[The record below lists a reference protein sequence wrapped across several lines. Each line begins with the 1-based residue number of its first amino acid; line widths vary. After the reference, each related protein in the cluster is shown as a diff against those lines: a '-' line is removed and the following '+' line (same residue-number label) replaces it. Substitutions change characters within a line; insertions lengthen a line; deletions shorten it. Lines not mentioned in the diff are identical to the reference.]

1 MKLLGPFILIAF
13 ALCFVSIEANAQ
25 TSYQDNLGIFTVG
38 TLPTCSGAV
47 NIGKWAIVTDASTS
61 ACSGALTGGGANK
74 CGVDCSGAAGWM
86 YPGGTG
92 GSGGTGT
99 ANTGAANQ
107 IAYYAAG
114 GAVVSGETTIPN
126 ANIPWAA
133 PGALGATTPAAA
145 TVSQLTN
152 NCKGTVTLS
161 GGTGSVTN
169 ASITSTGI
177 PHCVDTTAA
186 NGISCTPGSG
196 TMSFTNGVGSDL
208 ISWIMLS
215 SS

>member
-1 MKLLGPFILIAF
+1 MKVLARFIVIAL
-13 ALCFVSIEANAQ
+13 ALCFVSIDVNAQ
-25 TSYQDNLGIFTVG
+25 TSYQDNLGVYTFS
-38 TLPTCSGAV
+38 TLPSCSGSV
-47 NIGKWAIVTDASTS
+47 NIGKWAIITDASTS
-61 ACSGALTGGGANK
+61 ACSGALSGGGASK
-74 CGVDCSGAAGWM
+74 CGVDCSGGAGWM

-92 GSGGTGT
+92 GSGGSGT
-99 ANTGAANQ
+99 VNSGTANQ

-133 PGALGATTPAAA
+133 PGALGGTTPASA
-145 TVSQLTN
+145 TVTQLTN
-152 NCKGTVTLS
+152 QCKGTVALS

-169 ASITSTGI
+169 ACITSTGI

-196 TMSFTNGVGSDL
+196 SMSFTNGVGSDVV
-208 ISWIMLS
+208 SWIMLS